1 MYVGP
6 RPNPL
11 ICKQVIEVGPQAHRA
26 QRNITP
32 HTSTNGEEARLPSI
46 CHTAEDLHS
55 DRTNTVIQMV
65 GCGQPFAEMS
75 NSGDASLLLVLLC
88 FLHVSAIAKTVLRRA
103 GTPRK
108 CWNELGEVEEVLPLQ
123 SGLSPSF
130 LAIIISDA
138 KLDEAISALVTT
150 SVLHINANSG
160 DLSLPVQTRDS
171 ILGRLDNGTQT
182 YWRSQALLLICHG
195 FPRDKYLEPK

>member
-1 MYVGP
+1 MV
-6 RPNPL
+6 
-11 ICKQVIEVGPQAHRA
+11 KQLTEVVPQAHLA
-26 QRNITP
+26 QRNVMP
-32 HTSTNGEEARLPSI
+32 HTSTNGEEARLPLI

-55 DRTNTVIQMV
+55 DRTTTVVQMV
-65 GCGQPFAEMS
+65 GCEQSFAEMS

-88 FLHVSAIAKTVLRRA
+88 SLDVSTIAKTVLRRA

-108 CWNELGEVEEVLPLQ
+108 CWNELGEVEEVLPSQ
-123 SGLSPSF
+123 SGLNPSL
-130 LAIIISDA
+130 LAIICSEV

-150 SVLHINANSG
+150 SVLHVDANSG

-171 ILGRLDNGTQT
+171 ILGRPDNGTQT